1 MQKIVVD
8 ECYCGPFNPSA
19 SFLEA
24 SGQNFEGFP
33 QMPLGE
39 GDIIPRPYG
48 PEGWK
53 TMSKLVPK
61 S

>member
-1 MQKIVVD
+1 VVE
-8 ECYCGPFNPSA
+8 ECYCAPFNPSA

-24 SGQNFEGFP
+24 SGKNFEGFP
-33 QMPLGE
+33 QMPLAE

-48 PEGWK
+48 PEGWQ
-53 TMSKLVPK
+53 TMSKLVPL